1 MTSPVDQAGI
11 AIIPGS
17 LWGGLGMKKRL
28 IASIMAAM
36 FAVASVPGQTI
47 SALAEEQASVE
58 ETYAAGSEGG
68 QADQTQAVAAE
79 TSSPDNTS
87 EASAAGVAPQ
97 VAGDDVSDTM
107 APELIT
113 SDTGAEASLIE
124 DQDSQPSEVVPDDVL
139 SADQSLEGEMPE
151 DGIIEEGSDSAAG
164 DSGLISEDGQEAVSG
179 NMVEERASEAETKL
193 GEDEPVNLELGKSV
207 ETTFES
213 IGTRVFTFTP
223 SETGAYRFYSVG
235 DTKDSGIDVS
245 ISTDLSGYDSIGYG
259 ESQAE
264 GVLEAGTKYYLLADY
279 YKDNGVSLKVDFQL
293 DKEDKFLATAE
304 HHHVRVPF
312 GQKAELKVNVSGES
326 TDVTYQ
332 WYGPDDR
339 VIPNESGCEYY
350 ATEAGDYW
358 CYVTLDKE
366 VCYVPFDVSIDT
378 GFEVRSSDGKL
389 GTVSMVVAEGST
401 PTLAVNATTIAMV
414 DSSKFVYSWYR
425 QDVKTDGSL
434 GDDLISGETKN
445 TYTTAPVNNHVV
457 YSCSVKDGF
466 GNNESISFDI
476 QVDNGFKATVKG
488 SDEESSSVAV
498 AAGASVKLEVDAIA
512 NKTGFIYQWY
522 QTDGQETLIEE
533 AKSGAY
539 VAKNVTKQ
547 ASYRCDVTDFYG
559 NKASVYF
566 DVSVENALRATV
578 KGKDESFADME
589 VEPNESITLEVTAD
603 ATVKNFT
610 YQWYQTDDEDTLI
623 SKADSDSYTVTN
635 VMKKASYRC
644 DVSDSFGNTDSVHFY
659 ISVKHDLYILD
670 EDNQRQ
676 TFYKKSI
683 SILKGESLTLAPKIV
698 GASKYEWS
706 KGVYCGENPL
716 YESIDESSSSVSI
729 HGGEFSSGQTV
740 EYMCIA
746 SDDYDNTI
754 TIVYDVEL
762 TEALHLVSNAISE
775 DCYEFY
781 QDESGRIGVTATTP
795 DNVNPVIFKWYY
807 SSSGDDGSYKL
818 ISTSN
823 PTKPVV
829 NRATASLSIENMQEE
844 GYQYYR
850 CEAQQ
855 GGETDSINIEVYIYS
870 TLTAYAEN
878 SLVRGNKDSKVRL
891 KVTAESTVSE
901 PTYSWYRLDD
911 DGNRS
916 SVLGNTSSLD
926 VSLSGGKD
934 SYICVVTDKYGEREV
949 SFATFGSSVAT
960 VEYGKADEKEKAADI
975 SCGSPL
981 LVKWPDSSDSTSAI
995 YLKFIPAIDGVYTI
1009 KSEGDADT
1017 VLDLLGA
1024 DGTMIET
1031 ADDKDNG
1038 NRNFYLKR
1046 SLEKNSTYYFKIS
1059 AYDGGKA
1066 ESLVSV
1072 VWDHTHT
1079 WRKLSEKPANCTEAG
1094 EKTEICDC
1102 GEKRTTSIPALGHV
1116 EETIPA
1122 VTATCT
1128 KTGLTEGTKCRRC
1141 GAILRAQQSTPVLG
1155 HSYGAWVQVKA
1166 PTALEEGYRERT
1178 CTRCG
1183 AKDPGRQM
1191 IAKLP
1196 ATMMLNATSVPLQV
1210 KKSTTKL
1217 TVSGLA
1223 AGDSVASVSSSNTK
1237 IVKASWNGRVLKIT
1251 AQKKTGKAK
1260 ITITLRSGLSRTVTV
1275 EVQKTKV
1282 VSKKITGV
1290 PSKLTLKKG
1299 NKYQLTPGI
1308 QPITS
1313 SDKIKYSSSNKK
1325 IAKVSSKGI
1334 ITAGK
1339 KPGKAIITVSAG
1351 KKKFKVKVTV
1361 SKK

>member
-1 MTSPVDQAGI
+1 
-11 AIIPGS
+11 
-17 LWGGLGMKKRL
+17 MKKRL

-36 FAVASVPGQTI
+36 FVVASVPGQTI

-58 ETYAAGSEGG
+58 ETYAAGSVDG
-68 QADQTQAVAAE
+68 QADQMQAE
-79 TSSPDNTS
+79 TTLQDDTS
-87 EASAAGVAPQ
+87 ETSDADVSAQ
-97 VAGDDVSDTM
+97 EAGDDVSDTM

-139 SADQSLEGEMPE
+139 SADQSSEGEMPE

-179 NMVEERASEAETKL
+179 NMVEERAPEAETKL
-193 GEDEPVNLELGKSV
+193 GEDELINLELANPI
-207 ETTFES
+207 ETKLES
-213 IGTRVFTFTP
+213 GDIRVFIFTP
-223 SETGAYRFYSVG
+223 SETGAYRFHSVG
-235 DTKDSGIDVS
+235 ATKDSGIYVS
-245 ISTDLSGYDSIGYG
+245 ISTDLSGDDSIGYQTTDSSTG
-259 ESQAE
+259 EIQAE
-264 GVLEAGTKYYLLADY
+264 GVLEAGTKYYLRAHY
-279 YKDNGVSLKVDFQL
+279 YDKGVSQTVAFQL
-293 DKEDKFLATAE
+293 DKENKFLATAE
-304 HHHVRVPF
+304 HQNVRVPF

-332 WYGPDDR
+332 WYGPDHE
-339 VIPNESGCEYY
+339 VIPNESGSEYH
-350 ATEAGDYW
+350 ATEAGDYG
-358 CYVTLDKE
+358 CYVTSNKE
-366 VCYVPFDVSIDT
+366 VCYVTFYVSIDT
-378 GFEVRSSDGKL
+378 GLEVRSSDGKL

-401 PTLAVNATTIAMV
+401 LTLEVNATTTAMV

-425 QDVKTDGSL
+425 HDVKTDGSL

-445 TYTTAPVNNHVV
+445 TYTTAPVNNNVL
-457 YSCSVKDGF
+457 YSCSVEDGF
-466 GNNESISFDI
+466 GNIDYMWFDI

-522 QTDGQETLIEE
+522 QTDGQDTLIEE

-539 VAKNVTKQ
+539 VAKNVTKN

-559 NKASVYF
+559 NKAFVFFY
-566 DVSVENALRATV
+566 VSVDNAFRATV

-610 YQWYQTDDEDTLI
+610 YQWYQTDEGDALV

-644 DVSDSFGNTDSVHFY
+644 DVSDSFGNTESVYFH

-670 EDNQRQ
+670 EDTQEQIFYN
-676 TFYKKSI
+676 YKKNI
-683 SILKGESLTLAPKIV
+683 SVLKDESLTLAPNIV

-706 KGVYCGENPL
+706 KGVYDEDNTK
-716 YESIDESSSSVSI
+716 YESIPGVDESSSSVII
-729 HGGEFSSGQTV
+729 HGGDFSSGQTV
-740 EYMCIA
+740 EYRCIA

-754 TIVYDVEL
+754 TILYDVAL
-762 TEALHLVSNAISE
+762 TEVLHLVSNAE
-775 DCYEFY
+775 GYEFY
-781 QDESGRIGVTATTP
+781 QNESGRIGVTATTP
-795 DNVNPVIFKWYY
+795 DNMTPVIFKWYKWYY
-807 SSSGDDGSYKL
+807 SSSGDDGSYQL
-818 ISTSN
+818 IGTSN
-823 PTKPVV
+823 TTMPDK
-829 NRATASLSIENMQEE
+829 NRATASLSVENTREE

-855 GGETDSINIEVYIYS
+855 GEKTDSIDIAVYLSS
-870 TLTAYAEN
+870 TLTAYAEK
-878 SLVRGNKDSKVRL
+878 SLVRGNRGSKVEL
-891 KVTAESTVSE
+891 KVIAESTDSE

-934 SYICVVTDKYGEREV
+934 SYICVVADNYGEREV

-981 LVKWPDSSDSTSAI
+981 LVEWPDSSDSTSAI

-1017 VLDLLGA
+1017 ALDLLGA

-1031 ADDKDNG
+1031 ADDNDNG

-1059 AYDGGKA
+1059 AYDEGKA

-1072 VWDHTHT
+1072 VCDHTHT
-1079 WRKLSEKPANCTEAG
+1079 WRKLSEKAPTCTEAG
-1094 EKTEICDC
+1094 EKVENCDC
-1102 GEKRTTSIPALGHV
+1102 GEERITSIVALGHV

-1275 EVQKTKV
+1275 KVQKPKV

-1299 NKYQLTPGI
+1299 NKYRLTPGI

-1361 SKK
+1361 PKK